1 LIALLA
7 AILGL
12 WQRISGPVGRPAL
25 AMNSAH
31 QSHPRSLP
39 VSAGVHIRSIHP
51 QPRKKTMPK
60 PKTTTTTRS
69 PTTNSSLT
77 TRLHELVSACFSGI
91 WITTHEP
98 TEAIRDLT
106 TLCRAESWRL
116 GTWDC
121 DRGMTFPFEPI
132 QMPGVT
138 DSQDPLAV
146 IRSLPDIANGSGT
159 TLITFENLHRFLGS
173 TEIIQ
178 ALARQLHAG
187 KQTRCFVVVLAP
199 DIQLPPELEKLFTV
213 IDHELPG
220 HAQLEKIA
228 TEIATQENELPEG
241 DDLARVI
248 EAAKGLTASEAE
260 NAFSLALVRH
270 GKLEP
275 ETLWELKSQQLKKSG
290 LVSLHRGTENFQQL
304 GGLENLKAFCLRA
317 MRRQGESKT
326 SSAPKPR
333 GVLLLSPPGCGK
345 SQFAKALGNETGRPT
360 VVLDVGALLGS
371 LVGQSESNIR
381 TALKL
386 ADAMAPCVV
395 FADELEKSIAGATSS
410 GQTDSGVTARVF
422 GSLLTWLNDHESD
435 VFFVGTCN
443 DASKLPPEFARAERF
458 DGVFFVDLPGREQK
472 DAIWGIYLSAYGLDS
487 QQARPDDANWTG
499 AEIKS
504 CCRLASLLDVPLIQ
518 AAQNVVPVAVTAGDK
533 VESLRQWA
541 SGRCLSA
548 DRAGVYSRDEGA
560 GNGRARRVM
569 REPGRN

>member
-1 LIALLA
+1 
-7 AILGL
+7 
-12 WQRISGPVGRPAL
+12 
-25 AMNSAH
+25 M
-31 QSHPRSLP
+31 PRS
-39 VSAGVHIRSIHP
+39 
-51 QPRKKTMPK
+51 KTI
-60 PKTTTTTRS
+60 TTTTR
-69 PTTNSSLT
+69 PATTLT

-98 TEAIRDLT
+98 AEAIRDLT

-146 IRSLPDIANGSGT
+146 VRSLPQIANGSGT
-159 TLITFENLHRFLGS
+159 TLVAFENLHRFLGAPD
-173 TEIIQ
+173 IIQ
-178 ALARQLHAG
+178 ALARQLHTG

-199 DIQLPPELEKLFTV
+199 DIQIPVELEKLFTV
-213 IDHELPG
+213 VDHELPG

-228 TEIATQENELPEG
+228 REIATQENELPEG
-241 DDLARVI
+241 DDLTRVI

-260 NAFSLALVRH
+260 NAYSLALVRH

-275 ETLWELKSQQLKKSG
+275 ETLWEIKSQQLKKSG
-290 LVSLHRGTENFQQL
+290 LVSLHRGQETFEQL

-317 MRRQGESKT
+317 MRRQGESNGAT
-326 SSAPKPR
+326 PKPR

-371 LVGQSESNIR
+371 LVGQSESNVR
-381 TALKL
+381 AALKL

-395 FADELEKSIAGATSS
+395 FADELEKSIAGASSS
-410 GQTDSGVTARVF
+410 GQTDSGVTARIF
-422 GSLLTWLNDHESD
+422 GSLLTWLNDHTSD

-518 AAQNVVPVAVTAGDK
+518 ASQNVVPVAVTAGDK
-533 VESLRQWA
+533 VEALRQWA

-548 DRAGVYSRDEGA
+548 DRAGVYSREQGA